1 MKPLAGALAAL
12 TLSACAQ
19 ASDCGF
25 APLKLVASP
34 EAPTTFVGDGQHL
47 QVRFVNENPDIAE
60 PDSFPEPPV
69 VLLDK
74 ASGKS
79 CNIEDGG
86 IWARD
91 PLYLSHD
98 EKRLVTYEF
107 SGSNGELVA
116 YDTATC
122 KVLHRQD
129 ITGKRASI
137 EGEELVL
144 GADCD
149 DTGNC
154 KTHAKQ
160 PVQPFCKP

>member
-1 MKPLAGALAAL
+1 M
-12 TLSACAQ
+12 C
-19 ASDCGF
+19 
-25 APLKLVASP
+25 
-34 EAPTTFVGDGQHL
+34 
-47 QVRFVNENPDIAE
+47 
-60 PDSFPEPPV
+60 
-69 VLLDK
+69 
-74 ASGKS
+74 
-79 CNIEDGG
+79 
-86 IWARD
+86 
-91 PLYLSHD
+91 
-98 EKRLVTYEF
+98 
-107 SGSNGELVA
+107 GELVA